1 MNPMLALRQ
10 YQKVGAHAQT
20 SEASPHRLVQM
31 LMEGGLER
39 IAQAKGAIERKDI
52 PGKCTSISKA
62 IGIVSGLREGLDL
75 ENSADTVADL
85 DRLYIYMMKRL
96 AEANIKQRSAH
107 SRRGCRP
114 AAHRQG
120 RLGRHCPSQ
129 APSFKEITMSL
140 VLQRIADTREALV
153 TALAERNWEAIGEL
167 DLACRSCMEDVMA
180 EAALDEVAL
189 RDNLEELLHVYKEL
203 LEVAMGERQAIANE
217 MSQITQAQKAAKVY
231 HLFG

>member
-1 MNPMLALRQ
+1 
-10 YQKVGAHAQT
+10 
-20 SEASPHRLVQM
+20 
-31 LMEGGLER
+31 
-39 IAQAKGAIERKDI
+39 
-52 PGKCTSISKA
+52 
-62 IGIVSGLREGLDL
+62 
-75 ENSADTVADL
+75 
-85 DRLYIYMMKRL
+85 
-96 AEANIKQRSAH
+96 
-107 SRRGCRP
+107 
-114 AAHRQG
+114 
-120 RLGRHCPSQ
+120 
-129 APSFKEITMSL
+129 MSL

-167 DLACRSCMEDVMA
+167 DLACRSWMEDVMA

>member
-1 MNPMLALRQ
+1 
-10 YQKVGAHAQT
+10 
-20 SEASPHRLVQM
+20 
-31 LMEGGLER
+31 
-39 IAQAKGAIERKDI
+39 
-52 PGKCTSISKA
+52 
-62 IGIVSGLREGLDL
+62 
-75 ENSADTVADL
+75 
-85 DRLYIYMMKRL
+85 
-96 AEANIKQRSAH
+96 
-107 SRRGCRP
+107 
-114 AAHRQG
+114 
-120 RLGRHCPSQ
+120 
-129 APSFKEITMSL
+129 MSL

-203 LEVAMGERQAIANE
+203 LEVAIGERQAIANE

>member
-1 MNPMLALRQ
+1 
-10 YQKVGAHAQT
+10 
-20 SEASPHRLVQM
+20 
-31 LMEGGLER
+31 
-39 IAQAKGAIERKDI
+39 
-52 PGKCTSISKA
+52 
-62 IGIVSGLREGLDL
+62 
-75 ENSADTVADL
+75 
-85 DRLYIYMMKRL
+85 
-96 AEANIKQRSAH
+96 
-107 SRRGCRP
+107 
-114 AAHRQG
+114 
-120 RLGRHCPSQ
+120 
-129 APSFKEITMSL
+129 MSL

-180 EAALDEVAL
+180 EASLDEVAL